1 MIALRQLGFH
11 KALGTD
17 LVPFRDIVIEDDI
30 HDMKFEDNSVGFFY
44 TNIFDHVLYPDK
56 VISEINRCLKKG
68 GKVLFQLQLGHPLL
82 KYGTCLIEHPNDFHN
97 LIDCFPDLN
106 IIFSDINIVNPFE
119 NCSTG
124 EKNAYIQTNHHF
136 PEETMG
142 SKYNLDL
149 NWNVIVEKE
158 TKTDIDIR
166 LDDKTRKIV
175 IFQKTILLKS
185 LESGEQPRTVV
196 MRKKNLTKNK

>member
-1 MIALRQLGFH
+1 
-11 KALGTD
+11 
-17 LVPFRDIVIEDDI
+17 
-30 HDMKFEDNSVGFFY
+30 
-44 TNIFDHVLYPDK
+44 
-56 VISEINRCLKKG
+56 
-68 GKVLFQLQLGHPLL
+68 
-82 KYGTCLIEHPNDFHN
+82 
-97 LIDCFPDLN
+97 
-106 IIFSDINIVNPFE
+106 
-119 NCSTG
+119 
-124 EKNAYIQTNHHF
+124 
-136 PEETMG
+136 MG

-185 LESGEQPRTVV
+185 LESGEQPRNVV